1 MVRRFKGS
9 YFSYVLVFFFFF
21 FCMASFSSVLSVYLS
36 GIGISYSNVGR
47 IVSASGFFAMIMIP
61 TTGYLSDRTRKPRLI
76 GGIMLVCVGI
86 FAMLF
91 SQSRTVALLFL
102 LNGLTMSFISAV
114 QPLLERLAGASKY
127 RYGILRVWGTIGYAV
142 GAQAAGVMIEKL
154 PPVTLFIA
162 VLAGALLCA
171 LGFAG
176 AEDPIMDKKKT
187 AEEGSAVVKQEEK
200 PKLSSF
206 LKNPNYLLFLVI
218 TVLFWGS
225 SGVNMTYVPILLKD
239 LGIETSLIGTIIF
252 LSTLV
257 EIPLILFS
265 NKFMDRFNGKT
276 LVYVACGLTL
286 FEFLVYGLVSVSWV
300 VVAVVI
306 LLKAIATTT
315 YVMIV
320 LKIVSNLVAPE
331 VRTTGLSLVN
341 TSNSIGGI
349 IMQNIGG
356 MMVESLGLSK
366 FYLILAGMI
375 TLAIILASFLKVK
388 NDLKVFE

>member
-1 MVRRFKGS
+1 
-9 YFSYVLVFFFFF
+9 
-21 FCMASFSSVLSVYLS
+21 
-36 GIGISYSNVGR
+36 
-47 IVSASGFFAMIMIP
+47 
-61 TTGYLSDRTRKPRLI
+61 
-76 GGIMLVCVGI
+76 
-86 FAMLF
+86 
-91 SQSRTVALLFL
+91 
-102 LNGLTMSFISAV
+102 
-114 QPLLERLAGASKY
+114 
-127 RYGILRVWGTIGYAV
+127 
-142 GAQAAGVMIEKL
+142 
-154 PPVTLFIA
+154 
-162 VLAGALLCA
+162 
-171 LGFAG
+171 
-176 AEDPIMDKKKT
+176 
-187 AEEGSAVVKQEEK
+187 
-200 PKLSSF
+200 
-206 LKNPNYLLFLVI
+206 
-218 TVLFWGS
+218 
-225 SGVNMTYVPILLKD
+225 
-239 LGIETSLIGTIIF
+239 
-252 LSTLV
+252 
-257 EIPLILFS
+257 
-265 NKFMDRFNGKT
+265 MDRFNGKT

-349 IMQNIGG
+349 IMQNLGG

>member
-142 GAQAAGVMIEKL
+142 GAQAAGVMIEKF